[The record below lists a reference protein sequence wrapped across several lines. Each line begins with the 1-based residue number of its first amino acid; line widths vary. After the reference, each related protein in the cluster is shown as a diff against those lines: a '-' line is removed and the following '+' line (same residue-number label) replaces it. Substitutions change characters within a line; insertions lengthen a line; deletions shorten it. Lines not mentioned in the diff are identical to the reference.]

1 MKRSLRSRVLSMLM
15 ALVMVFS
22 VFPANA
28 FAADSDSVTATLVTD
43 VSELKAGDKVIIA
56 AKDSDYALSTNQ
68 KTNNRGQAAITKDGN
83 SATLTAD
90 VQILTLEV
98 GAVDGTFAFHTGS
111 GYLYAAG
118 QSKAQGA
125 SKNQNYLKNEA
136 SLSANSSWKITITT
150 GETSKTITL
159 APATKDLSY
168 KLYRFE
174 TCLAKAISFVFFFE

>member
-1 MKRSLRSRVLSMLM
+1 MLWAQGFRVPCNPTEFIKEEENMKRSLRSRVLSVLM

-56 AKDSDYALSTNQ
+56 AKDSDYALSANQ

-83 SATLTAD
+83 SATLTTD

-111 GYLYAAG
+111 KPFRLV
-118 QSKAQGA
+118 
-125 SKNQNYLKNEA
+125 L
-136 SLSANSSWKITITT
+136 L
-150 GETSKTITL
+150 
-159 APATKDLSY
+159 
-168 KLYRFE
+168 R
-174 TCLAKAISFVFFFE
+174 